1 MKLFADADLYIY
13 QNKFAEALA
22 NLDTIYARF
31 PEHSLA
37 DDIVYAKARIYRK
50 KQQWQVCEDLLEK
63 VYTSFSG
70 DILADNALFD
80 AAEIYE
86 LNLNNKAKAKELY
99 EKLITQFPGSL
110 FAVEARKRYRA
121 LRGDVLN

>member
-1 MKLFADADLYIY
+1 M
-13 QNKFAEALA
+13 
-22 NLDTIYARF
+22 
-31 PEHSLA
+31 
-37 DDIVYAKARIYRK
+37 
-50 KQQWQVCEDLLEK
+50 CEDLLEK

-99 EKLITQFPGSL
+99 EKLITQFPGSS
-110 FAVEARKRYRA
+110 FAVEARKRYRM
-121 LRGDVLN
+121 LRGDVVN